1 MRAITRG
8 ACKAFMEGKH
18 FSRDNTQVIV
28 ARDGWVALY
37 LHDNL
42 IAQRDCNDEI
52 DITTNGWNTMTTR
65 ERLNGLPNVRVYNS
79 GSVLYLNGNEWDGNF
94 ITIKLNEGGE

>member
-1 MRAITRG
+1 MRAITRD

-18 FSRDNTQVIV
+18 FGRDNTQVIV
-28 ARDGWVALY
+28 GKDGWVALY
-37 LHDNL
+37 LFGNL
-42 IAQRDCNDEI
+42 IAQRDCNHEI
-52 DITTNGWNTMTTR
+52 DITTNGWHTRTTK